1 MQTKG
6 RCPLG
11 CYEGLLQH
19 GSAQVIC
26 PGNLKD
32 PLLPAGTSSSS
43 LRLESSTS
51 SGIPPTSHLEG
62 AFALPLWQ
70 ILLSP

>member
-6 RCPLG
+6 RCTLG
-11 CYEGLLQH
+11 CYEGLLQR
-19 GSAQVIC
+19 GSAQVTW
-26 PGNLKD
+26 PGNLED
-32 PLLPAGTSSSS
+32 PLLPASSS

-62 AFALPLWQ
+62 LLALPLWQ
-70 ILLSP
+70 ILLGP